1 MEAARAA
8 GVSRWAS
15 ELRPLFLGQQL
26 LEHLVWQSAVCGV
39 LQSRRDVHCPAAT
52 ALDGGDEGQHSRA

>member
-39 LQSRRDVHCPAAT
+39 LQSRRDVHCTAAT
-52 ALDGGDEGQHSRA
+52 ALDGR